1 MQTILNSFDNEIG
14 IPTVPYEKKERM
26 VQSEAESRQV
36 DSKARVT
43 VWVETLNRGFNGI
56 NNLFN
61 TNMKAKY
68 KYENL
73 NEEVKPNE

>member
-43 VWVETLNRGFNGI
+43 VWVETLNRGFKGI
-56 NNLFN
+56 NNLYN
-61 TNMKAKY
+61 TNMKATY
-68 KYENL
+68 KYENYE
-73 NEEVKPNE
+73 EEVTPDE